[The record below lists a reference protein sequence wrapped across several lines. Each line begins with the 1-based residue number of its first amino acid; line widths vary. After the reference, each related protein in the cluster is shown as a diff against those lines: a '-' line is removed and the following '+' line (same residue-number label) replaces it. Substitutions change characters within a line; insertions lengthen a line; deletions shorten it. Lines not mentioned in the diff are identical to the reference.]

1 VKGFVSEKMSVN
13 HYIGVVCGVPESSFL
28 TINLLR
34 SDINNPK
41 RQAMIVEEILGLI
54 FNFWTGL
61 AILTIVALKSS
72 VKFVPQNRAFV
83 VERFGKYTRT
93 MEAGLNFLFPFIDK
107 VMYDQSLKEHA
118 FDVPSQAAITKDN
131 ISLVV
136 DGVLY
141 IKLVDPYKASYGVD
155 RYIYA
160 VTQLA
165 QTTMRSEIG
174 KIDLDKTF
182 EERESLNTQIVNAI
196 NVASAPWG
204 VQVMRYEI
212 KDIEPPRTILDAM
225 ERQMKAEREKRATI
239 LESEGERQSVINVAE
254 GAKRSQVL
262 AAEADKAEQIL
273 RAEGEAQAI
282 IAVADAQAK
291 ALETVGKVANT
302 DEGQKAV
309 QLELADKAISAKHAI
324 AKDSTV
330 VLLPDDN
337 SNAASIVAEAMTIIN
352 TLNSDKTI
360 TQKPGTQ

>member
-1 VKGFVSEKMSVN
+1 MLIDELL
-13 HYIGVVCGVPESSFL
+13 GV
-28 TINLLR
+28 
-34 SDINNPK
+34 
-41 RQAMIVEEILGLI
+41 I

-61 AILTIVALKSS
+61 AILIVILVKSS
-72 VKFVPQNRAFV
+72 VKFVPQNRAYV
-83 VERFGKYTRT
+83 VERFGKYNKT
-93 MEAGLNFLFPFIDK
+93 MVAGLNVLFPFIDK
-107 VMYDQSLKEHA
+107 VAYDQSLKEHA
-118 FDVPSQAAITKDN
+118 FDVPSQSAITKDN

-141 IKLVDPYKASYGVD
+141 LKLLDAYKASYGVD
-155 RYIYA
+155 NYVYA

-182 EERESLNTQIVNAI
+182 EERESLNVNIVNSI
-196 NVASAPWG
+196 NLASEPWG

-239 LESEGERQSVINVAE
+239 LESEGHRQSAINVAE
-254 GAKRSQVL
+254 GAKQAQVL
-262 AAEADKAEQIL
+262 SAEADKAQQIL
-273 RAEGEAQAI
+273 QAQGEAQAI
-282 IAVADAQAK
+282 LAVAAAEAK

-302 DEGQKAV
+302 IEGQKAI
-309 QLELADKAISAKHAI
+309 QLDLADKAIEAKRVI

-330 VLLPDDN
+330 VLLPENN
-337 SNAASIVAEAMTIIN
+337 SNAANIVAEAMTIIN

-360 TQKPGTQ
+360 TQ

>member
-1 VKGFVSEKMSVN
+1 MGNEGLL
-13 HYIGVVCGVPESSFL
+13 GV
-28 TINLLR
+28 
-34 SDINNPK
+34 
-41 RQAMIVEEILGLI
+41 I

-61 AILTIVALKSS
+61 AVLIVILVKSS
-72 VKFVPQNRAFV
+72 IKFVPQNRAFV
-83 VERFGKYTRT
+83 VERFGKYNKT
-93 MEAGLNFLFPFIDK
+93 MVAGLNVLIPFIDK
-107 VMYDQSLKEHA
+107 VAYNQSLKEHA
-118 FDVPSQAAITKDN
+118 YDVPSQAAITKDN

-141 IKLVDPYKASYGVD
+141 LKLLDAYKASYGVD
-155 RYIYA
+155 NYVYA

-182 EERESLNTQIVNAI
+182 EERESLNINIVNAI
-196 NVASAPWG
+196 NLASEPWG

-239 LESEGERQSVINVAE
+239 LESEGNRQSAINVAE
-254 GAKRSQVL
+254 GAKQAQVL
-262 AAEADKAEQIL
+262 SAEADKAEQIL

-291 ALETVGKVANT
+291 ALDTVGRVANT
-302 DEGQKAV
+302 SEGQKAI
-309 QLELADKAISAKHAI
+309 QLNLADKAIDAKRAI

-330 VLLPDDN
+330 VLL
-337 SNAASIVAEAMTIIN
+337 SESSGNAANVVAEAMTIIN

-360 TQKPGTQ
+360 SQ

>member
-1 VKGFVSEKMSVN
+1 M
-13 HYIGVVCGVPESSFL
+13 
-28 TINLLR
+28 
-34 SDINNPK
+34 
-41 RQAMIVEEILGLI
+41 AVEELLGIIL
-54 FNFWTGL
+54 NFWTGL
-61 AILTIVALKSS
+61 AVLIIVLVKSS

-83 VERFGKYTRT
+83 VERFGKYNKT
-93 MEAGLNFLFPFIDK
+93 MVAGLNMLVPFIDK
-107 VMYDQSLKEHA
+107 VSYNQSLKEHA
-118 FDVPSQAAITKDN
+118 YDVPSQAAITKDN

-141 IKLVDPYKASYGVD
+141 LKLLDAYKASYGVD
-155 RYIYA
+155 NYVYA

-182 EERESLNTQIVNAI
+182 EERESLNTNIVHAI
-196 NVASAPWG
+196 NVASEPWG

-239 LESEGERQSVINVAE
+239 LESEGNRQSAINVAE
-254 GAKRSQVL
+254 GAKQAQVL

-291 ALETVGKVANT
+291 ALDTVGQVANT
-302 DEGQKAV
+302 EGGQKAI
-309 QLELADKAISAKHAI
+309 QLNLAEDAIAAKRAI

-330 VLLPDDN
+330 VLLPE
-337 SNAASIVAEAMTIIN
+337 SSSGAASVVAEAMTIIS
-352 TLNSDKTI
+352 TLNRDKT
-360 TQKPGTQ
+360 TSLEADGQQ

>member
-1 VKGFVSEKMSVN
+1 MGAEELL
-13 HYIGVVCGVPESSFL
+13 G
-28 TINLLR
+28 TIL
-34 SDINNPK
+34 
-41 RQAMIVEEILGLI
+41 
-54 FNFWTGL
+54 NFWTGL
-61 AILTIVALKSS
+61 AVLVLILVKSS
-72 VKFVPQNRAFV
+72 VKFVPQNRAYV
-83 VERFGKYTRT
+83 VERFGKYNKT
-93 MEAGLNFLFPFIDK
+93 MVAGLNMLVPFIDK
-107 VMYDQSLKEHA
+107 VSYNQSLKEHA
-118 FDVPSQAAITKDN
+118 YDVPSQAAITKDN

-141 IKLVDPYKASYGVD
+141 LKLLDAYKASYGVD
-155 RYIYA
+155 DYVYA

-182 EERESLNTQIVNAI
+182 EERESLNTNIVHAI
-196 NVASAPWG
+196 NLASEPWG

-239 LESEGERQSVINVAE
+239 LESEGNRQSAINVAE
-254 GAKRSQVL
+254 GAKQAQVL

-291 ALETVGKVANT
+291 ALDTIGQVANT
-302 DEGQKAV
+302 AEGQKAI
-309 QLELADKAISAKHAI
+309 QLNLADNAIEAKRAI

-330 VLLPDDN
+330 VLLPDG
-337 SNAASIVAEAMTIIN
+337 SSSAASIVAEAMTIIN
-352 TLNSDKTI
+352 TLNRDKSTSLEVE
-360 TQKPGTQ
+360 GRE

>member
-1 VKGFVSEKMSVN
+1 ME
-13 HYIGVVCGVPESSFL
+13 IEELLGV
-28 TINLLR
+28 
-34 SDINNPK
+34 
-41 RQAMIVEEILGLI
+41 I

-61 AILTIVALKSS
+61 AVLIIVLVKTSI
-72 VKFVPQNRAFV
+72 KFVPQNRAYV
-83 VERFGKYTRT
+83 VERFGKYSKT
-93 MEAGLNFLFPFIDK
+93 MVAGLNVLLPFIDK
-107 VMYDQSLKEHA
+107 VGYDQSLKEHA
-118 FDVPSQAAITKDN
+118 YDVPSQAAITKDN

-141 IKLVDPYKASYGVD
+141 LKVLDAYKASYGVD
-155 RYIYA
+155 DYVYA

-182 EERESLNTQIVNAI
+182 EERESLNTNIVNAI
-196 NVASAPWG
+196 NLASEPWG
-204 VQVMRYEI
+204 VQVLRYEI

-239 LESEGERQSVINVAE
+239 LESEGHRQSAINVAE
-254 GAKRSQVL
+254 GAKQAQVL

-291 ALETVGKVANT
+291 ALDTVGRVART
-302 DEGQKAV
+302 EEGQKAI
-309 QLELADKAISAKHAI
+309 QLDLADKAIEAKRAI

-330 VLLPDDN
+330 VLLPESN
-337 SNAASIVAEAMTIIN
+337 SNAANVVAEAMTIIN
-352 TLNSDKTI
+352 TLNSNKTI
-360 TQKPGTQ
+360 SQ

>member
-1 VKGFVSEKMSVN
+1 M
-13 HYIGVVCGVPESSFL
+13 GVDE
-28 TINLLR
+28 LLG
-34 SDINNPK
+34 I
-41 RQAMIVEEILGLI
+41 I

-61 AILTIVALKSS
+61 AVLIIILVKSS
-72 VKFVPQNRAFV
+72 IKFVPQNRAYV
-83 VERFGKYTRT
+83 VERFGKYNKT
-93 MEAGLNFLFPFIDK
+93 MVAGLNMLVPFIDK
-107 VMYDQSLKEHA
+107 VSYNQSLKERA
-118 FDVPSQAAITKDN
+118 YDVPSQAAITKDN

-141 IKLVDPYKASYGVD
+141 LKLLDAYKASYGVD
-155 RYIYA
+155 NYVYA

-182 EERESLNTQIVNAI
+182 EERESLNVNIVNAI
-196 NVASAPWG
+196 NLASEPWG

-239 LESEGERQSVINVAE
+239 LESEGNRQSAINVAE
-254 GAKRSQVL
+254 GAKQAQVL

-291 ALETVGKVANT
+291 ALDTVGQVANT
-302 DEGQKAV
+302 VEGQKAI
-309 QLELADKAISAKHAI
+309 QLDLADKAIEAKRAI

-330 VLLPDDN
+330 VLLPESN
-337 SNAASIVAEAMTIIN
+337 SNAATVVAEAMTIIN
-352 TLNSDKTI
+352 TINSDKAI
-360 TQKPGTQ
+360 NQ